1 MTKSDLKTGMIV
13 KTRCGNYYR
22 VFLDSITNASY
33 CGNIKD
39 RLVQIEPNYG
49 ASWIDLDFV
58 DDDLIYNSSLNS
70 DYTIVEVLVSQISCD
85 LVKNHSLDAKVIW
98 KREEVREMTM
108 TELEEVLGYKV
119 KIVKEHTN

>member
-1 MTKSDLKTGMIV
+1 MKKSDLKTGMIV

-22 VFLDSITNASY
+22 VFLDSITNASC

-39 RLVQIEPNYG
+39 RLVQIEPTYG

-58 DDDLIYNSSLNS
+58 NDDLIYNGSLNS
-70 DYTIVEVLVSQISCD
+70 DYTIVEVLISQISCD

-108 TELEEVLGYKV
+108 EELEKEFGCKIKV
-119 KIVKEHTN
+119 VKEHIN